1 MAIIYRG
8 FSTLQSKKKYS
19 LTDYELARQ
28 DLLNYFQ
35 IRKGQKLMQP
45 NFGTIIWDQLFEPLN
60 ETTQGRIT
68 ADIKRIASY
77 DPRLRI
83 NQVSV
88 TAQTN
93 GLQVQLTLSYV
104 PTDQTE
110 AIMLNFDRNATTLTV
125 NS

>member
-88 TAQTN
+88 VTQTN

-110 AIMLNFDRNATTLTV
+110 SIMLNFDRNATTLTV
-125 NS
+125 N